1 MKKRIISKSLA
12 VIMLIAGL
20 GGCSIGG
27 KQTSSGQYE
36 TSIVVG
42 NWPTSQKTAQL
53 EAKNAMKDNYMKK
66 YPNIEIIPD
75 TWSYD
80 VNTFLPKAT
89 SNQLPTT
96 YPTFFTEVKK
106 IAEAGYAADVTE
118 KMKEY
123 GYTDSIGD
131 DIKSLVSYDGKM
143 YAVPTDAY
151 VMGLYVNMNL
161 FKEAGLVNDDGTPI
175 IPQTYDEMMETAK
188 TIKEKT
194 GKAGFAI
201 PTMKNYGGWQFMN
214 LAWSYGVNF
223 MEEIDGKWTATFNSP
238 ECIEALKYL
247 RDLKWEHN
255 AMPENALIDLDE
267 LIKLYSTDQVA
278 MVFED
283 PGYFNKQIVST
294 YKMDKAAVAM
304 GSVPAGPGGRFA
316 LLGGSVT
323 MISPAATEEQIDAC
337 FKWYDE
343 VGFSPNADVDTA
355 VKNKENQCRIDSE
368 EGYIVGPIV
377 YELFPDSEVSK
388 KCREVV
394 DKYTNVDMKFFAEYT
409 DFDRVTVRQEESQN
423 CQELYRILDSC
434 IQKVLTDK
442 DADVAAVVEQAAND
456 FQTNYLDKIN

>member
-1 MKKRIISKSLA
+1 
-12 VIMLIAGL
+12 
-20 GGCSIGG
+20 
-27 KQTSSGQYE
+27 
-36 TSIVVG
+36 
-42 NWPTSQKTAQL
+42 
-53 EAKNAMKDNYMKK
+53 
-66 YPNIEIIPD
+66 
-75 TWSYD
+75 
-80 VNTFLPKAT
+80 
-89 SNQLPTT
+89 
-96 YPTFFTEVKK
+96 
-106 IAEAGYAADVTE
+106 
-118 KMKEY
+118 
-123 GYTDSIGD
+123 
-131 DIKSLVSYDGKM
+131 
-143 YAVPTDAY
+143 
-151 VMGLYVNMNL
+151 
-161 FKEAGLVNDDGTPI
+161 
-175 IPQTYDEMMETAK
+175 
-188 TIKEKT
+188 
-194 GKAGFAI
+194 
-201 PTMKNYGGWQFMN
+201 
-214 LAWSYGVNF
+214 
-223 MEEIDGKWTATFNSP
+223 
-238 ECIEALKYL
+238 
-247 RDLKWEHN
+247 
-255 AMPENALIDLDE
+255 
-267 LIKLYSTDQVA
+267 
-278 MVFED
+278 
-283 PGYFNKQIVST
+283 
-294 YKMDKAAVAM
+294 MDKAAVAM